1 MTDFSEAYEL
11 ISKEELSDIG
21 STGYLYRHKKSG
33 ARISIISNDDENKV
47 FSVGFRTPPADST
60 GVAHIIEHSVLCGSE
75 KYPVKDPFIELVKGS
90 LNTFLNAMT
99 YPDKTVYP
107 VASCNDADFANLMS
121 VYMDAVFFP
130 DIYNKKEI
138 FLQEGWHYELEDKD
152 APLTING
159 VVYNEMRG
167 VFSSPD
173 QLLSRFVQRALFPD
187 TTYGNESGG
196 EPSDIPKLTYEA
208 FLDFHRR
215 YYHPSNSYIYMY
227 GDMDITERLMWMD
240 REYLSKF
247 DKITIDSV
255 IPKQKPFSDVRY
267 CTDYYSAQNDEEK
280 AYLSYNCVVD
290 TSLNDMYQVAF
301 QILSYALVQVPG
313 APVKQALLDAGIGEE
328 ISCTFDGEIY
338 QPVFSIVAKE
348 ADENRAGD
356 FVNIIRNELE
366 RISEEGIDK
375 GSLKAALAAYEFR
388 YREADFGRYP
398 KGLMYGLS
406 CMQSW
411 LYDDNKPFSAVLL
424 NDIYAELNRLV
435 DTDYFEKLIKE
446 YLLYNTHMAVVNVF
460 PEKGLSKKLDDKL
473 AEELSQYK
481 KTLSDEELDSIAAMT
496 KHLHEYQEAPE
507 SPEAL
512 KTIPMLTIDDIDKK
526 APHIPIELKEENGIP
541 VLYHDIRTNG
551 IAYVIMSFDV
561 KEYKDYIQYINLL
574 TYILTYVDTAEH
586 EYLDLSNIINLKT
599 GGFTFNLNVL
609 PKKDE
614 DYDIRCELCFSAL
627 YSKLSDT
634 FELLSE
640 IVGSSVIDNKKR
652 LKEII
657 QEAKADI
664 KSGLEANGNTTAVE
678 RGLSYLSEGSYY
690 QARVSSV
697 GFYRFLDDLYKRYD
711 DCADRLIDILSGLVQ
726 LIFNKNKML
735 INITAEE
742 EGYDLIKDELLH
754 CPMLGKD
761 NDKITLPE
769 TIINVSKEFGKHNEG
784 FKTSGKVQYVARVG
798 NFKKHGYDYT
808 GSLQVLKTILS
819 YDYLWIKIRLQGGA
833 YGTMCGFVRNGN
845 SYFVSYRDPNLSQ
858 TNEVYKILPE
868 YIEGF
873 DGDVHEMTKYII
885 GTMSILDAPM
895 TPRIKGRVSYTR
907 YISGISYEDM
917 QKERDEILSSDAL
930 GIRKLSEYIKTILSD
945 ECICVVGGA
954 DKIEQCSDM
963 FIDIEDLI

>member
-1 MTDFSEAYEL
+1 
-11 ISKEELSDIG
+11 
-21 STGYLYRHKKSG
+21 
-33 ARISIISNDDENKV
+33 
-47 FSVGFRTPPADST
+47 
-60 GVAHIIEHSVLCGSE
+60 
-75 KYPVKDPFIELVKGS
+75 
-90 LNTFLNAMT
+90 
-99 YPDKTVYP
+99 
-107 VASCNDADFANLMS
+107 
-121 VYMDAVFFP
+121 
-130 DIYNKKEI
+130 
-138 FLQEGWHYELEDKD
+138 
-152 APLTING
+152 
-159 VVYNEMRG
+159 
-167 VFSSPD
+167 
-173 QLLSRFVQRALFPD
+173 
-187 TTYGNESGG
+187 
-196 EPSDIPKLTYEA
+196 
-208 FLDFHRR
+208 
-215 YYHPSNSYIYMY
+215 
-227 GDMDITERLMWMD
+227 
-240 REYLSKF
+240 
-247 DKITIDSV
+247 
-255 IPKQKPFSDVRY
+255 
-267 CTDYYSAQNDEEK
+267 
-280 AYLSYNCVVD
+280 
-290 TSLNDMYQVAF
+290 
-301 QILSYALVQVPG
+301 
-313 APVKQALLDAGIGEE
+313 
-328 ISCTFDGEIY
+328 
-338 QPVFSIVAKE
+338 
-348 ADENRAGD
+348 
-356 FVNIIRNELE
+356 
-366 RISEEGIDK
+366 
-375 GSLKAALAAYEFR
+375 
-388 YREADFGRYP
+388 
-398 KGLMYGLS
+398 
-406 CMQSW
+406 
-411 LYDDNKPFSAVLL
+411 
-424 NDIYAELNRLV
+424 
-435 DTDYFEKLIKE
+435 
-446 YLLYNTHMAVVNVF
+446 
-460 PEKGLSKKLDDKL
+460 
-473 AEELSQYK
+473 
-481 KTLSDEELDSIAAMT
+481 
-496 KHLHEYQEAPE
+496 
-507 SPEAL
+507 
-512 KTIPMLTIDDIDKK
+512 
-526 APHIPIELKEENGIP
+526 
-541 VLYHDIRTNG
+541 
-551 IAYVIMSFDV
+551 MSFDV

-599 GGFTFNLNVL
+599 GGLTFNLNVL

-627 YSKLSDT
+627 YSKISDT

-754 CPMLGKD
+754 CPMLNKD
-761 NDKITLPE
+761 NDKITLPQ

-845 SYFVSYRDPNLSQ
+845 SYFVSYRDPNLSE
-858 TNEVYKILPE
+858 TNEVYKNLPE

-873 DGDVHEMTKYII
+873 DADVHEMTKYII

>member
-1 MTDFSEAYEL
+1 MTGFSEAYEL
-11 ISKEELSDIG
+11 IAKDELEDIG
-21 STGYLYRHKKSG
+21 SIGYLYRHKKSG
-33 ARISIISNDDENKV
+33 ARIAIISNDDENKV

-138 FLQEGWHYELEDKD
+138 FLQEGWHYELEDRD

-187 TTYGNESGG
+187 TPYGNESGG
-196 EPSDIPKLTYEA
+196 EPSDIPKLTYEQ
-208 FLDFHRR
+208 FLDFHRK

-240 REYLSKF
+240 AEYLSRF
-247 DKITIDSV
+247 DKISVDSS
-255 IPKQKPFSDVRY
+255 IPLQKPFSEVRY
-267 CTDYYSAQNDEEK
+267 FTDYYSSQNDEEK

-290 TSLNDMYQVAF
+290 TSLNDMHQAAF
-301 QILSYALVQVPG
+301 QVLSYALVQVPG

-348 ADENRAGD
+348 ADENRAED
-356 FVNIIRNELE
+356 FVKIIRKELE
-366 RISEEGIDK
+366 RIVLEGIDK
-375 GSLKAALAAYEFR
+375 DSLKAALSAYEFR

-411 LYDDNKPFSAVLL
+411 LYDESKPFSAVLL

-435 DTDYFEKLIKE
+435 QTDYFEKLIKE
-446 YLLYNTHMAVVNVF
+446 YLLDNTHMAMVNVF
-460 PEKGLSKKLDDKL
+460 PKKGLSKMLDDKL
-473 AEELSQYK
+473 AKELCQYK
-481 KTLSDEELDSIAAMT
+481 KTLSDEELNNIEKVT

-512 KTIPMLTIDDIDKK
+512 KTIPMLTIEDIDKK
-526 APHIPIELKEENGIP
+526 SPEIPLDLREENGMP

-561 KEYKDYIQYINLL
+561 KEYKEYIQYINLL
-574 TYILTYVDTAEH
+574 TYILTYVDTAGH
-586 EYLDLSNIINLKT
+586 EYLALSNIINLKT
-599 GGFTFNLNVL
+599 GGLTFNLNVL
-609 PKKDE
+609 PKKHE
-614 DYDIRCELCFSAL
+614 DYDIRCEICFSAL

-664 KSGLEANGNTTAVE
+664 KSGLEANGNATTVE
-678 RGLSYLSEGSYY
+678 RGLSYISDGSYY
-690 QARVSSV
+690 QAQISSV
-697 GFYRFLDDLYKRYD
+697 GFYRFLDDMYKKYD
-711 DCADRLIDILSGLVQ
+711 ECSDRLIDILSGLMK
-726 LIFNKNKML
+726 LIFNRDKLL
-735 INITAEE
+735 INITSEE
-742 EGYDLIKDELLH
+742 EGYSLISKELSR
-754 CPMLGKD
+754 CEVFNN
-761 NDKITLPE
+761 NDKNIMLPE
-769 TIINVSKEFGKHNEG
+769 IISAVSKEFGRHNEG

-798 NFKKHGYDYT
+798 NFRKHGYEYT

-845 SYFVSYRDPNLSQ
+845 SYFVSYRDPNLSE
-858 TNEVYKILPE
+858 TNDVYNNIPE
-868 YIEGF
+868 YIEEF
-873 DGDVHEMTKYII
+873 DADIHEMTKYII

-907 YISGISYEDM
+907 YLSGVSYEDM
-917 QKERDEILSSDAL
+917 QKERDEILSSDAK
-930 GIRKLSEYIKTILSD
+930 GIRKLSEYIKAVLSD

-954 DKIEQCSDM
+954 DKIEQCSSL
-963 FIDIEDLI
+963 FNDIEDLI